1 MSSRCRRLTG
11 RRGPR
16 KRRRATTSLDL
27 AGAERLEGDDGMGVL
42 NARNDLDLLVDEV
55 ADVGVVIDI
64 ELHQEIVI
72 ARGGVD
78 FRGNLGLGERVGDGV
93 GLAELALE
101 LDEEG
106 NHRCCLREGVAR
118 KKYSVQ

>member
-1 MSSRCRRLTG
+1 
-11 RRGPR
+11 
-16 KRRRATTSLDL
+16 
-27 AGAERLEGDDGMGVL
+27 MGVL
-42 NARNDLDLLVDEV
+42 DAGNDLDFLVDEV

-78 FRGNLGLGERVGDGV
+78 FRSDLGLGERIGDGV
-93 GLAELALE
+93 GLAELAFE

-106 NHRCCLREGVAR
+106 NHRCRLR
-118 KKYSVQ
+118 KCWPQ

>member
-1 MSSRCRRLTG
+1 MRSRTMSSRCRRWTD

-16 KRRRATTSLDL
+16 KRRRAATSLDPAHL

-42 NARNDLDLLVDEV
+42 DAGNDLDLLVDEV

-72 ARGGVD
+72 ARGGLD
-78 FRGNLGLGERVGDGV
+78 LRGDLGFDERVGDGRTLT
-93 GLAELALE
+93 LAP
-101 LDEEG
+101 
-106 NHRCCLREGVAR
+106 
-118 KKYSVQ
+118 Q